1 MEESCFTRGGVNPS
15 VLYLLIVHSAVSFSE
30 FCQYAGLAAAAQ
42 FPYDREAV
50 IFSDRMVLCEML
62 PDSGYELFRP
72 EAFFLLYLDE
82 EFISAVAENVP
93 VEFF

>member
-1 MEESCFTRGGVNPS
+1 MFHMGVNPS

-30 FCQYAGLAAAAQ
+30 FCQYTGLAAAAQ

-82 EFISAVAENVP
+82 EFISAIAENVP